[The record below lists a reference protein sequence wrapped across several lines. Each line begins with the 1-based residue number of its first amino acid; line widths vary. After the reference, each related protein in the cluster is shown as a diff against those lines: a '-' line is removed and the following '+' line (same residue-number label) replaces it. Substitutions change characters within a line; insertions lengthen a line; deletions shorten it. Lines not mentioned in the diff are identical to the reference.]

1 MKLISDIIGDLV
13 DQQTSLVSALTKT
26 KVLATRI
33 GNQNLLEWV
42 NFELKGYPNT
52 SSLPEYRKLSGT
64 IIGDFMNRVRHVTN
78 YPIPLPE
85 FGGDVDDTLREMPFL
100 EGASTLELF
109 EKNENPSLVFRFPD
123 SVKHSLES
131 ILRNANGP
139 YFQLLNIGVTL
150 PIHAANQVLSAARD
164 RLLDFILELE
174 KQFGMETDL
183 SELKKNN
190 TKINYIM
197 NNTITNN
204 GDGNVVNTGENAMV
218 NANITITKGNKDQL
232 ARTLRDNGVETE
244 DVAELLTVID
254 TEQPEGS
261 SFGAKVNGWMKKMLA
276 KSIDGTWQISV
287 GAAGNLLAEALKA
300 YYS

>member
-13 DQQTSLVSALTKT
+13 DQQTSLASALTKT

-52 SSLPEYRKLSGT
+52 RSLPEYRKLSGT
-64 IIGDFMNRVRHVTN
+64 IIGDFMNRGRHVTN

-109 EKNENPSLVFRFPD
+109 ENNENPSLVFRFPD

-164 RLLDFILELE
+164 RLLDFMLELE

-204 GDGNVVNTGENAMV
+204 GDGNVVNTGENATV

-232 ARTLRDNGVETE
+232 ARTLRDHGVETE

-300 YYS
+300 YYG